1 MPINSAF
8 LFLLILICIGLKF
21 LIPKQSEL
29 YLTVSLFIFDAKTFL
44 VEFICCVL
52 FNAEVFKILLIILL

>member
-21 LIPKQSEL
+21 LTPKQSDL
-29 YLTVSLFIFDAKTFL
+29 YLTVSLFIFDSKTFL
-44 VEFICCVL
+44 VEFICCLL